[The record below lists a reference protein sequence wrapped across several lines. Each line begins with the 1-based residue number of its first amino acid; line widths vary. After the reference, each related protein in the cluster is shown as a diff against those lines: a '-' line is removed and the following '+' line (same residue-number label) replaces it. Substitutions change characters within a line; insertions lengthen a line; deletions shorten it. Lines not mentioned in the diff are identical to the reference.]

1 MKVLSVAVV
10 VGTLT
15 ASAGQVG
22 RHADLATIEK
32 SSSWTSPQ
40 RCREILWR

>member
-1 MKVLSVAVV
+1 MKVFSVAVV

-22 RHADLATIEK
+22 RDADLAAIEK
-32 SSSWTSPQ
+32 LTSRTSPR
-40 RCREILWR
+40 RCREILLP